1 MSTNLRRRSPHS
13 ADAMSRRV
21 SLKEFQEGLASRLKA
36 AAAKPRPRPAWASRP
51 AASTGLRASTPRAR
65 YCRFRRSSASADAR
79 MVSWRREYPRRPLRR
94 FRLRRISGRPLTAR
108 GPDNRLLLIGQP
120 FGVNCA
126 LLVSRLA
133 GLRNVVE
140 YAAETPSGPASAW
153 SAAAWRD
160 NDGRVWREMDTEQL
174 LAQREFLEIAVH

>member
-1 MSTNLRRRSPHS
+1 
-13 ADAMSRRV
+13 MSRRV

-36 AAAKPRPRPAWASRP
+36 AASEAAPSARLGFESGGAHWLAK
-51 AASTGLRASTPRAR
+51 LD
-65 YCRFRRSSASADAR
+65 SSGEVLQVPEIQHVPLTRDWFVGVANIRGALYGITDFSAF
-79 MVSWRREYPRRPLRR
+79 L
-94 FRLRRISGRPLTAR
+94 GRPMTVR
-108 GPDNRLLLIGQP
+108 GPENRLLLIGQP
-120 FGVNCA
+120 LGMNCA

-140 YAAETPSGPASAW
+140 YAAESTAEHRMAW

-160 NDGRVWREMDTEQL
+160 KDGKLWRELDAQQL